1 MLLREFYTSRI
12 TSEALIKPIKLNFI
26 IGGIMQK
33 RINNIFDHVVN
44 KGLIMNKFR
53 GGLQAKQMMK
63 NAGLPSAVILR
74 VLTKP
79 QITRSSDWS

>member
-1 MLLREFYTSRI
+1 
-12 TSEALIKPIKLNFI
+12 
-26 IGGIMQK
+26 MQK

-63 NAGLPSAVILR
+63 NAGLPSAVILW